1 MNLSPLLEASFAIQL
16 HVATVVPAFI
26 IGTWQ
31 IFFSAKGSPRHR
43 MAGYTYLILM
53 TVTSISSLFI
63 KTIMPADGPFFGFS
77 PIHLLVPVTLAGV
90 VGALYYARRGD
101 IARHKRAMIST
112 YVGAILIAGA
122 FTFMPGR
129 IMHAIFFG

>member
-1 MNLSPLLEASFAIQL
+1 VNLSPLLEASFAIQL
-16 HVATVVPAFI
+16 HVATVVPAFL

-31 IFFSAKGSPRHR
+31 IFFSAKGSPLHR
-43 MAGYTYLILM
+43 MMGYAYLVLM

-63 KTIMPADGPFFGFS
+63 KTIMPHGPLFGFS

-112 YVGAILIAGA
+112 YVGAILIAGT

>member
-1 MNLSPLLEASFAIQL
+1 VNLSPLLEASFAIQL
-16 HVATVVPAFI
+16 HVATVVPAFL

-31 IFFSAKGSPRHR
+31 IFFSAKGSPLHR
-43 MAGYTYLILM
+43 MMGYAYLVLM

-63 KTIMPADGPFFGFS
+63 KTIMPDGPLFGFS
-77 PIHLLVPVTLAGV
+77 PIHLLVPVTLVGV